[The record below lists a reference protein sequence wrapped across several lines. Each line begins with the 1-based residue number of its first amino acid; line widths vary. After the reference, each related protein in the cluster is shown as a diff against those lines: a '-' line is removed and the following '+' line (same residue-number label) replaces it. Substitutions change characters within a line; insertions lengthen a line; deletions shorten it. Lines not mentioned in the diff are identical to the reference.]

1 VKLIPRGN
9 QIIGRVVIKRVFST
23 IIRVDETKETTKFVL
38 VDAVGPDAAAKG
50 FKVGDIVLPTQMS
63 NIKLDGGAFFRPLV
77 NADYVAAYLTDVNVE
92 ELGVQTDGGTEYVA
106 FGAPRAATPLAESPP
121 AEARAPEAA

>member
-1 VKLIPRGN
+1 MKLIPRKN

-23 IIRVDETKETTKFVL
+23 IVRVDETKETTKFVL
-38 VDAVGPDAAAKG
+38 IDAVGPDAAAQG
-50 FKVGDIVLPTQMS
+50 FKVGDIVLPTQMA

-77 NADYVAAYLTDVNVE
+77 NADYVAAHLTDVNVE
-92 ELGVQTDGGTEYVA
+92 ELGIQTDGGGEYVA
-106 FGAPRAATPLAESPP
+106 FGAPRAAISLAESP